1 MARLV
6 HLSDLHFGAHDDKL
20 VAAVEARIDAEKP
33 DLVVIS
39 GDFTQRARTD
49 QFEQACAFLTRL
61 KERGHEVIGV
71 PGNHDI
77 PLYDVLRRF
86 FSPLARYRRYIDDS
100 LCPVIELP
108 TAVVLGVNTARSATI
123 KDGKINDEQIDF
135 IRNTFERVPAHIPR
149 VLVTHHPIFALPTGQ
164 GIGEPIKNQGRVLDM
179 IGTLGVDVLL
189 AGHNHRASHQDSADF
204 VTKSTGALVIQA
216 GTATSTRVRGEQQSF
231 NKIVINGDNVE
242 VTLVGW
248 HETEFRDGDPAH
260 FTRQDGRWVKLGEEG
275 VESVPIAP
283 QEPEPTAT

>member
-283 QEPEPTAT
+283 KEPEPTAT